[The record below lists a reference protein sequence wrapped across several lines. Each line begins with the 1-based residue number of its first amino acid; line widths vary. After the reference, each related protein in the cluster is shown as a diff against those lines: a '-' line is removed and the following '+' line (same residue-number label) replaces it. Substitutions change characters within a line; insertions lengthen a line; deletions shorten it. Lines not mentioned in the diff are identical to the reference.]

1 MVVMEADNIWSSV
14 KGGRIMF
21 FFDYRIY
28 HLTSHKTKTL
38 TKFSER
44 LLGHYKDISE
54 ATQQFNEIVKDF
66 MRNKR
71 HKVGDELVL
80 KNKSKT
86 IGSLKVDVMIYN
98 PGVNINTNN
107 IIIKNKR
114 KDLI

>member
-1 MVVMEADNIWSSV
+1 
-14 KGGRIMF
+14 MF

-28 HLTSHKTKTL
+28 HLTSHKTKTI

-44 LLGHYKDISE
+44 LLGHYEDISE

-66 MRNKR
+66 VRNKR

-86 IGSLKVDVMIYN
+86 IGSLKVDIMIYN
-98 PGVNINTNN
+98 PGVNTNINN

-114 KDLI
+114 KGDLI

>member
-1 MVVMEADNIWSSV
+1 MEADNIWHNI
-14 KGGRIMF
+14 KGGQIMF

-28 HLTSHKTKTL
+28 HRTSHKTKTI

-44 LLGHYKDISE
+44 LLGHYENIAE

-80 KNKSKT
+80 KNNSKT
-86 IGSLKVDVMIYN
+86 IGSLKVDVTIYN

-107 IIIKNKR
+107 IVIKNKR
-114 KDLI
+114 KGDLI

>member
-1 MVVMEADNIWSSV
+1 
-14 KGGRIMF
+14 MF

-28 HLTSHKTKTL
+28 HLTSHKTKTS
-38 TKFSER
+38 TKFKEV
-44 LLGHYKDISE
+44 LLCHFEDIAE
-54 ATQQFNEIVKDF
+54 ATHQFNNIVKDF

-80 KNKSKT
+80 KNKSKI

-98 PGVNINTNN
+98 PGVNVNTNN

-114 KDLI
+114 KGDLI